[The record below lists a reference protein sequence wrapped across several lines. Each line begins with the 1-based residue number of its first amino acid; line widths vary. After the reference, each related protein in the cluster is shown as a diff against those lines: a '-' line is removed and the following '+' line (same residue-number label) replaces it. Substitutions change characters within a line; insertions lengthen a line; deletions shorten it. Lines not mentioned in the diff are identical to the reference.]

1 MVPPLWHRVGQNPWR
16 YIVAQPHE
24 LLQEVAYMVDPG
36 FRKGGQ

>member
-1 MVPPLWHRVGQNPWR
+1 MVPPEQVRIHGGS